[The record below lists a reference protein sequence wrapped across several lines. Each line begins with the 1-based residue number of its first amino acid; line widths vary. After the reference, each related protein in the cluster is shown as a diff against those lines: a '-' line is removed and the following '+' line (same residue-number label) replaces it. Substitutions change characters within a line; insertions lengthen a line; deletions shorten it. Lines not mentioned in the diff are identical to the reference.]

1 MSEPI
6 CWLASYPKSGNTWVR
21 FLLHQYFF
29 GLTERSSEV
38 DASIPDV
45 HVRSAT
51 FSGRSIGDCMLA
63 KTHHRLTSTMPHR
76 DRTQRAIYIVRHPC
90 DVLWSALNYTRL
102 ISTADIASS
111 ISSEGY
117 MRNFI
122 RLGGDPL
129 YVQFGFGSL
138 IEHAGSW
145 CSHPSLPVHIV
156 RYEDLRLDAVRE
168 LTSMIEFLGHEP
180 DEARV
185 QDAVD
190 ASSFDRLRSLEC
202 QEKVSG
208 VSSTVFSGGASSVRT
223 GRLFMNAGTLGRSLD
238 EVAPGL
244 DALAEE
250 RFSWLLRRF
259 GYESRADLRRERSN
273 VG

>member
-1 MSEPI
+1 MSDQI

-29 GLTERSSEV
+29 GKAERSADIDE
-38 DASIPDV
+38 SIPDT
-45 HVRSAT
+45 HVRSST
-51 FSGRSIGDCMLA
+51 FQGRSLDGTMFA

-76 DRTQRAIYIVRHPC
+76 DRTKCAIYIVRHPS
-90 DVLWSALNYTRL
+90 DVMWSALNYTRL
-102 ISTADIASS
+102 ISTSDIAAS

-129 YVQFGFGSL
+129 YIQFGFGSL

-145 CSHPSLPVHIV
+145 CSHPTLPVHVV
-156 RYEDLRLDAVRE
+156 RYEDLRLDAGRE
-168 LTSMIEFLGHEP
+168 LTSMLEFLGHTP
-180 DEARV
+180 DESRV
-185 QDAVD
+185 QQAVD

-208 VSSTVFSGGASSVRT
+208 VSSTVFSGGSSSVRT
-223 GRLFMNAGTLGRSLD
+223 GRLFMNAATLGRSLD

-244 DALAEE
+244 DALADE
-250 RFSWLLRRF
+250 RFTWLLRRF
-259 GYESRADLRRERSN
+259 GYESSADIRRERASA
-273 VG
+273 G

>member
-29 GLTERSSEV
+29 GLTENSADV
-38 DASIPDV
+38 DQSIPDV
-45 HVRSAT
+45 HVRSQA
-51 FSGRSIGDCMLA
+51 FAGRSIGGYMLA

-76 DRTQRAIYIVRHPC
+76 DRTQCAIYIVRHPC
-90 DVLWSALNYTRL
+90 DVMWSALNYTRL

-145 CSHPSLPVHIV
+145 CSHPSLPVHVV
-156 RYEDLRLDAVRE
+156 RYEDLRLDAARE
-168 LTSMIEFLGHEP
+168 LSSMLEFLGHVP
-180 DEARV
+180 DETRV
-185 QDAVD
+185 QEAVE

-208 VSSTVFSGGASSVRT
+208 VSSSVFAGGSSSVRT
-223 GRLFMNAGTLGRSLD
+223 GRLFMNAATLGRSLD

-250 RFSWLLRRF
+250 RFTWLLRRF
-259 GYESRADLRRERSN
+259 GYESSADLRRARSN